1 MLMPGLVPG
10 IRFSAPA
17 MAVRRRPASLGG
29 KALCAPGE
37 YRSARQSGPDLLAAE
52 INKKPAAGAAAAGFV
67 CAAQPR
73 ARNAQLVNA

>member
-10 IRFSAPA
+10 IGFSAPA

-52 INKKPAAGAAAAGFV
+52 MKNWEQITSIISRFLQPEEGGA
-67 CAAQPR
+67 
-73 ARNAQLVNA
+73 